1 MFQDSEFQDFNI
13 LKCSRTQESNA
24 EISESRH
31 RSAGLPTAPT
41 ARLCPCPATRSHAAH
56 DAAPVAASRGW
67 RSQRPHAAGGRRPR
81 PATLLCRPWPTPTP
95 AAADRGSPR
104 HPLLHLAAAALG
116 GRRSPRSQPQA
127 AESPQTQRAAA
138 MCHNSGRGPTDCDFH
153 RFHGF

>member
-1 MFQDSEFQDFNI
+1 MKCRTNQDSGFQDSNI
-13 LKCSRTQESNA
+13 LKCSRTQEFSV

-41 ARLCPCPATRSHAAH
+41 ARRCPCPITRSHAAH
-56 DAAPVAASRGW
+56 DAPPVAASRGW

-104 HPLLHLAAAALG
+104 HPLLHLAAAALPL
-116 GRRSPRSQPQA
+116 SALA
-127 AESPQTQRAAA
+127 AT
-138 MCHNSGRGPTDCDFH
+138 GRGFPADAASGGDVSQQWT
-153 RFHGF
+153 RANGL